1 MDSLTPLPVYGM
13 RSSPCHSVMLIIL
26 QILYSA
32 TLTLA
37 SPFQTDLYPVLASFI
52 EPIPWSF
59 FIFCCTIDSF
69 IWRLCG
75 CQLAKKCDIIWRL

>member
-26 QILYSA
+26 FVVMQILYSA

-52 EPIPWSF
+52 EPIP
-59 FIFCCTIDSF
+59 
-69 IWRLCG
+69 
-75 CQLAKKCDIIWRL
+75 